1 MHVRIVFFDIFR
13 LPCICCGCIS
23 VSEAQSGTG
32 CTAHCPGSLHR
43 HILLSISTLPDLLS
57 GLLVASSAS
66 SGIRKKCIPDSVR
79 CLEQLSIQFISCIT
93 NKVNKY
99 FLSFMPDTLL
109 VSSFASM
116 WFFQNEVNV
125 PPCFSLHFLTICLH
139 FHFLFSSLFVFRR
152 QSTIECLSGHPSVKG
167 G

>member
-1 MHVRIVFFDIFR
+1 MGGRRHKYNKCSATCVIRMHVRIVFFDIFR

-79 CLEQLSIQFISCIT
+79 CLEQLSIQFISCIA
-93 NKVNKY
+93 NKVNKHLY
-99 FLSFMPDTLL
+99 LSCETRCSCHRLHACD
-109 VSSFASM
+109 
-116 WFFQNEVNV
+116 FF
-125 PPCFSLHFLTICLH
+125 
-139 FHFLFSSLFVFRR
+139 
-152 QSTIECLSGHPSVKG
+152 KMK
-167 G
+167 